1 MPALNFQARFVPK
14 IKSGEKWQTIRRP
27 RARGKDPKPGQPL
40 MLYTGMRTKQCQKIG
55 DAICARVQPVAIYAD
70 RIELDPGDQLLRVLL
85 QTPDELEWFAQ
96 ADGFPNWE
104 EFRGFFEGSDRRGLP
119 WFGFVIY
126 WRDLKLTTTG

>member
-1 MPALNFQARFVPK
+1 MNSHEIDYEIF
-14 IKSGEKWQTIRRP
+14 
-27 RARGKDPKPGQPL
+27 
-40 MLYTGMRTKQCQKIG
+40 G
-55 DAICARVQPVAIYAD
+55 DDMQIVE
-70 RIELDPGDQLLRVLL
+70 IELDPGDQLLRVLL